1 MTVHHL
7 PSLAP
12 FFLTIRSLR
21 ARWNRTALTLLG
33 IVLGVAVVLATQI
46 TNQTVLD
53 SLRQVF
59 DRATG
64 KASLMIIPSSRDG
77 EKLSENLLT
86 DLMNVRS
93 VLVAAP
99 SIRERTLLA
108 SEAGDWQIAFAMGG
122 VASGNM
128 FFLYGIDPQVDP
140 QLRVY
145 QLTSGRLAEAKKYE
159 VVIPAEYARE
169 KKLALGNF
177 LELLDPEGV
186 VRLKI
191 VGLLANEGVALLNN
205 GVVGFAPLNVV
216 QDRYGR
222 GGEFDEIALR
232 VDPEI
237 SEDPRLLEVLKQ
249 EIARRI
255 GKQGDVVYPG
265 ARGQLVSQMLATYQL
280 GLSLFSMIAIFV
292 GAFLIYNTFSMTV
305 AERTREIGMLRAIG
319 MSRWMV
325 LRSVLSEA
333 LLYSLVG
340 SALGVCVGILLAR
353 GLIAL
358 VGTVVTPQHGMLSL
372 TWQGLAKGLGV
383 GVGVTIGAA
392 FLPARRAALIS
403 PLEALRVRSRSHEH
417 IRSLVWISGLVLI
430 LIGWVVI
437 FWIQIPDSIVFPVGS
452 SAIFMILFG
461 ATLSV
466 TLVVNALEGFARPIA
481 IRLYGNEGAIGSAN
495 VRRSVIRTTL
505 TVASLMVA
513 LTMII
518 SITSVSYSFRKDM
531 GEWIDSVLG
540 GDLYVRGAVPMR
552 ESFGRILQA
561 VEGVAV
567 VTPTRVVNV
576 RAAQSSLPKGV
587 TQDMFYFNAIDAF
600 SYRQIADM
608 QFAANQGDSQEN
620 WKQLEK
626 GEALFV
632 TNVTADR
639 YNLQQGDKL
648 TLLTRRGELA
658 FTVAA
663 IVMDF
668 TGQGS
673 LIYGSY
679 NDLHNLFAEQGVD
692 RFTIKVAKGYS
703 IGQVAQ
709 EIEDRYQKR
718 KHISLQTTQAF
729 KDSILNLVNQAFRL
743 FDVLSLI
750 GVIIGGMGV
759 VNTLT
764 MNVLERHQEIGAL
777 RSLGM
782 TRNQVTRM
790 VLAEALALG
799 IMGAIYGLVFGYV
812 QALITVRGMNLMV
825 GYDLVYRITATPYF
839 LGILIALGVAQ
850 VAAFYPAR
858 RAAGVNIVEAIK
870 HE

>member
-1 MTVHHL
+1 MRL
-7 PSLAP
+7 SPPSLAP
-12 FFLTIRSLR
+12 LFLTLRSLR
-21 ARWNRTALTLLG
+21 TRWNRTALTLLG

-64 KASLMIIPSSRDG
+64 QASLMIVPSSREG
-77 EKLSENLLT
+77 EKLSESLLA
-86 DLMNVRS
+86 DVQKVRG
-93 VLVAAP
+93 VLAAAP
-99 SIRERTLLA
+99 SIRERTLLS
-108 SEAGDWQIAFAMGG
+108 SEVGDWQIAFALGG

-145 QLTSGRLAEAKKYE
+145 QLTSGRLPEVGKYE
-159 VVIPAEYARE
+159 VVIPNEYAQE
-169 KKLALGNF
+169 KNLVIGNF

-205 GVVGFAPLNVV
+205 GVVGFAPLKVV
-216 QDRYGR
+216 QDEYGR

-232 VDPEI
+232 VDQRI
-237 SEDPRLLEVLKQ
+237 SENPRTLESLKQ
-249 EIARRI
+249 ELGRRI

-280 GLSLFSMIAIFV
+280 GLSLFSMIAVFV

-340 SALGVCVGILLAR
+340 SVLGVGVGILLAR
-353 GLIAL
+353 GLIVL
-358 VGTVVTPQHGMLSL
+358 VGNVVTPQHGLLSV
-372 TWQGLAKGLGV
+372 TWQGLVEGLGV
-383 GVGVTIGAA
+383 GVGVTVGAA
-392 FLPARRAALIS
+392 FLPAWRAAHIS
-403 PLEALRVRSRSHEH
+403 PLEALRVRSRSHER
-417 IRSLVWISGLVLI
+417 INPLVWISGLVLI

-437 FWIQIPDSIVFPVGS
+437 FWIQIPDSIIFPVGS
-452 SAIFMILFG
+452 SGIFMILFG

-466 TLVVNALEGFARPIA
+466 TLVVNALERLARPLA
-481 IRLYGNEGAIGSAN
+481 TRLYGNEGAIGSAN
-495 VRRSVIRTTL
+495 VRRSVVRTTL

-540 GDLYVRGAVPMR
+540 GDLYVRAAVPMR
-552 ESFGRILQA
+552 ESFARNLQA
-561 VEGVAV
+561 VAGVAA
-567 VTPTRVVNV
+567 VTPTRVVSV
-576 RAAQSSLPKGV
+576 RAAQSSLPAGV
-587 TQDMFYFNAIDAF
+587 TENTFYFNAIDPLT
-600 SYRQIADM
+600 YRQIADM
-608 QFAANQGDSQEN
+608 QFAVNQGDAQES
-620 WKQLEK
+620 WVKLER
-626 GEALFV
+626 GGALFV

-639 YNLQQGDKL
+639 YRLQRGDNL
-648 TLLTRRGELA
+648 TLLTRRGEQA
-658 FTVAA
+658 FRVAA
-663 IVMDF
+663 IVMDY
-668 TGQGS
+668 TGQGN
-673 LIYGSY
+673 LIYGTY
-679 NDLHNLFAEQGVD
+679 NDLHSLFAEQGAD
-692 RFTIKVAKGYS
+692 RFTLKVVQGYS
-703 IGQVAQ
+703 IQQVSQ
-709 EIEDRYQKR
+709 EIQDLYKER
-718 KHISLQTTQAF
+718 KHISVQTTQAF
-729 KDSILNLVNQAFRL
+729 KDSIMNLVNQAFRL

-764 MNVLERHQEIGAL
+764 MNVLERQQEIGAL

-782 TRNQVTRM
+782 TRRQVTRM

-812 QALITVRGMNLMV
+812 QAQVTVRGMNLMV
-825 GYDLVYRITATPYF
+825 GYDLVYRVTATPYVI
-839 LGILIALGVAQ
+839 GILIALGVAQ

-858 RAAGVNIVEAIK
+858 RAASVNIVEAIK